1 MQVEELIIEVRDPS
15 NARVGQFVP
24 SDLVGAKFI
33 LRFNNVGTWEMR
45 LPQGHRLAE
54 LLRLA
59 GYGIIVTG
67 PDDTVIFSGP
77 TLSAALEQT
86 PLNIDGDW
94 TITGA
99 SDDIILGERLAYPTP
114 STADVTA
121 QTDSHDVRSGA
132 AETVIKAY
140 VSANIGPTAPA
151 ARKIAGLTIQTDSA
165 LGATVSANARF
176 QTLQQTAYGLAQTGG
191 VGYALEQL
199 GTGLEF
205 QVYVPTDRTSTIRMD
220 MDNNKLSRANYS
232 YASAK
237 VTRAIMGG
245 GGQAASR
252 EFLEVTTTAS
262 QAAETEWSRRIEV
275 FSDSRNSDNTGQL
288 TQSGEELLVDD
299 GKTIVQMSVTPSDD
313 FSMQFGRDWYL
324 GDKVTVVINDLE
336 ASAVVTEV
344 GISISFDGV
353 RLGATVGTPV
363 GIEYEARVLAKTQQL
378 DQRVSNLERQ

>member
-151 ARKIAGLTIQTDSA
+151 ARKIAGLTIQTDA
-165 LGATVSANARF
+165 ELGETVSANARF

-220 MDNNKLSRANYS
+220 MVNNKLSRANYS
-232 YASAK
+232 YSSAK
-237 VTRAIMGG
+237 LTRAIMGG
-245 GGQAASR
+245 GGEAADR

-262 QAAETEWSRRIEV
+262 EEAEEEWSRRIEV
-275 FSDSRNSDNTGQL
+275 FKDSRNSDNTGQL

-313 FSMQFGRDWYL
+313 FSMRFGRDWYL

>member
-151 ARKIAGLTIQTDSA
+151 TRKITGLTIQTDA
-165 LGATVSANARF
+165 ELGETVSANARF

-232 YASAK
+232 YSSAK
-237 VTRAIMGG
+237 LTRAIMGG
-245 GGQAASR
+245 GGEAADR

-262 QAAETEWSRRIEV
+262 EEAEEEWSRRIEV
-275 FSDSRNSDNTGQL
+275 FKDSRNSDNTGQL

-336 ASAVVTEV
+336 ASAVVT
-344 GISISFDGV
+344 G
-353 RLGATVGTPV
+353 
-363 GIEYEARVLAKTQQL
+363 LAFQFHL
-378 DQRVSNLERQ
+378 MVYA

>member
-1 MQVEELIIEVRDPS
+1 
-15 NARVGQFVP
+15 
-24 SDLVGAKFI
+24 
-33 LRFNNVGTWEMR
+33 
-45 LPQGHRLAE
+45 
-54 LLRLA
+54 
-59 GYGIIVTG
+59 
-67 PDDTVIFSGP
+67 VIFSGP
-77 TLSAALEQT
+77 TLAAALEQT

-151 ARKIAGLTIQTDSA
+151 ARKITGLTIQTDSA
-165 LGATVSANARF
+165 LGETVSANARF

-191 VGYALEQL
+191 VGYAIEQL

-205 QVYVPTDRTSTIRMD
+205 QVYVPTDKTATIRMD
-220 MDNNKLSRANYS
+220 MDNNKLSRANYAYS
-232 YASAK
+232 SAK
-237 VTRAIMGG
+237 LTRAIIGG
-245 GGQAASR
+245 SGEAEAR

-262 QAAETEWSRRIEV
+262 EAAETEWARRIEV
-275 FSDSRNSDNTGQL
+275 FSDSRNSENTGQL

-313 FSMQFGRDWYL
+313 FSMRFGRDWYL

-344 GISISFDGV
+344 GISISADGV

-378 DQRVSNLERQ
+378 DQRISNLERQ

>member
-1 MQVEELIIEVRDPS
+1 MQVEELIIEVRNPA
-15 NARVGQFVP
+15 NVRVGQFRP
-24 SDLVGAKFI
+24 GDLVGAKFI

-45 LPQGHRLAE
+45 LPQGHRLSE

-67 PDDTVIFSGP
+67 PDGTVIFSGP
-77 TLSAALEQT
+77 TLAAALEQT

-151 ARKIAGLTIQTDSA
+151 ARKITGLTIQTDSA
-165 LGATVSANARF
+165 LGETVSANARF

-191 VGYALEQL
+191 VGYAIEQL

-205 QVYVPTDRTSTIRMD
+205 QVYVPTDKTATIRMD
-220 MDNNKLSRANYS
+220 MDNNKLSRANYAYS
-232 YASAK
+232 SAK
-237 VTRAIMGG
+237 LTRAIIGG
-245 GGQAASR
+245 SGEAEAR

-262 QAAETEWSRRIEV
+262 EAAETEWSRRIEV
-275 FSDSRNSDNTGQL
+275 FLDSRNSENTGQL

-313 FSMQFGRDWYL
+313 FNMRFGRDWYL

-344 GISISFDGV
+344 GISISADGV

-378 DQRVSNLERQ
+378 DQRISNLERQ

>member
-1 MQVEELIIEVRDPS
+1 
-15 NARVGQFVP
+15 
-24 SDLVGAKFI
+24 
-33 LRFNNVGTWEMR
+33 
-45 LPQGHRLAE
+45 
-54 LLRLA
+54 
-59 GYGIIVTG
+59 
-67 PDDTVIFSGP
+67 
-77 TLSAALEQT
+77 
-86 PLNIDGDW
+86 
-94 TITGA
+94 
-99 SDDIILGERLAYPTP
+99 
-114 STADVTA
+114 
-121 QTDSHDVRSGA
+121 
-132 AETVIKAY
+132 
-140 VSANIGPTAPA
+140 
-151 ARKIAGLTIQTDSA
+151 
-165 LGATVSANARF
+165 
-176 QTLQQTAYGLAQTGG
+176 
-191 VGYALEQL
+191 
-199 GTGLEF
+199 
-205 QVYVPTDRTSTIRMD
+205 MD

-245 GGQAASR
+245 GGQAADR

-262 QAAETEWSRRIEV
+262 EAAETEWSRRIEV

>member
-15 NARVGQFVP
+15 NAKVGQFIA
-24 SDLVGAKFI
+24 SDLVGARFI
-33 LRFNNVGTWEMR
+33 LRFNSVGTWSMR
-45 LPQGHRLAE
+45 LPQGNRLGE

-59 GYGIIVTG
+59 GYGVIVTG
-67 PDDTVIFSGP
+67 PDNTVIFSGP

-86 PLNIDGDW
+86 STNVDGDW

-99 SDDIILGERLAYPTP
+99 SDEIILSERLAYPTP

-132 AETVIKAY
+132 AETVMKAY
-140 VSANIGPTAPA
+140 VSANIGPTAPTI
-151 ARKIAGLTIQTDSA
+151 RKISNLTIQADA
-165 LGATVSANARF
+165 GLGSTVSGNARF
-176 QTLQQTAYGLAQTGG
+176 QTLQDTLYGLAQTGG
-191 VGYALEQL
+191 IGYALEQS
-199 GTGLEF
+199 GSNLEF
-205 QVYVPTDRTSTIRMD
+205 QVYVPTDRSATIRMD

-232 YASAK
+232 YSSAK
-237 VTRAIMGG
+237 LTRAIMGG
-245 GGQAASR
+245 GGEAADR

-262 QAAETEWSRRIEV
+262 EEAEEEWSRRIEV
-275 FSDSRNSDNTGQL
+275 FKDSRNSDNTGQL

-313 FSMQFGRDWYL
+313 FSMRFGRDWYL

-363 GIEYEARVLAKTQQL
+363 GIEYESRVLEKTRQL
-378 DQRVSNLERQ
+378 DQRVSNLERK